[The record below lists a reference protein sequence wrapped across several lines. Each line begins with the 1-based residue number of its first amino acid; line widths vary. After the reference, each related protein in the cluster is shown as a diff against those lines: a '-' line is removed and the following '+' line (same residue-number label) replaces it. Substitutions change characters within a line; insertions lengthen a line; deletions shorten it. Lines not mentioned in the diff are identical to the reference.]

1 MLAIA
6 AEPLILC
13 SFILRWLFW
22 FPLCPLPHPQKIALR
37 SVLGFTCA
45 SCASL
50 TVCRTNHCVRACVCV
65 CVCVCACVPLCVYLY
80 LLPVES
86 IVQLHKQQAVGAGFA
101 LVLFLLWDLRSERAI
116 FAVRRSP
123 FTSVYLY
130 SMPAL
135 YLPKL
140 AVSDTER
147 ECVCVCVWARSLA
160 ACALCDIEV
169 GFSFEFNVT
178 LRRRELWES
187 SERKTYKAGSYRLSI
202 SLQRSYRL
210 QTPTL
215 RCRVSLSHALFRS
228 LDLPLI

>member
-6 AEPLILC
+6 AEPLISC

-22 FPLCPLPHPQKIALR
+22 FPLYPIPLLEKSALR

-50 TVCRTNHCVRACVCV
+50 TVCRTYHCVPMCVCV
-65 CVCVCACVPLCVYLY
+65 PVCMCVCICCLLNLLC
-80 LLPVES
+80 S
-86 IVQLHKQQAVGAGFA
+86 CTSKQQAVGSGFA
-101 LVLFLLWDLRSERAI
+101 LVLFLLWDLRSELAI
-116 FAVRRSP
+116 FAVRRSRSP

-140 AVSDTER
+140 AVSNR
-147 ECVCVCVWARSLA
+147 ESVCVSVCVCVWVCSLV
-160 ACALCDIEV
+160 ACALRDIEV

-187 SERKTYKAGSYRLSI
+187 SEEEEKHIKQDRIDSR
-202 SLQRSYRL
+202 
-210 QTPTL
+210 
-215 RCRVSLSHALFRS
+215 
-228 LDLPLI
+228 

>member
-6 AEPLILC
+6 AEPLISC

-22 FPLCPLPHPQKIALR
+22 FPLYPLLPWQKSALR

-65 CVCVCACVPLCVYLY
+65 CMYVRVCVSVSAACWIYCAAAQATGSRSWLCFSFISSSRSSQRANDLRRAPFTFYQR
-80 LLPVES
+80 LPVFY
-86 IVQLHKQQAVGAGFA
+86 A
-101 LVLFLLWDLRSERAI
+101 RSLPTQTRREQHRER
-116 FAVRRSP
+116 VC
-123 FTSVYLY
+123 L
-130 SMPAL
+130 
-135 YLPKL
+135 
-140 AVSDTER
+140 
-147 ECVCVCVWARSLA
+147 CVCVWARSLA
-160 ACALCDIEV
+160 ACALRDIEV

-215 RCRVSLSHALFRS
+215 SVAVSLSHALSLARS